1 MPFSDVI
8 GHERPKAILQ
18 TALRHDRIA
27 HAYLFHGEEGIGKQL
42 VALRFAQA
50 INCESGDGPEGPDA
64 CGRCRSCLQIEAR
77 THPDFLAIAPDA
89 EMANPQIKI
98 EQIRELEQQIVY
110 QPLVGR
116 KKIFLINDADR
127 MTLGAANALLKTL
140 EEPPGHSVLL
150 LVSGRPSALP
160 ATVRSR
166 CQSLRFAP
174 PARTQVEAALIL
186 KREIP
191 PADARLLAAASQSR
205 LGAAFTMDLAA
216 TRAAQD
222 ELCAVASPQTLR
234 SAAAILT
241 AAEALHKSD
250 RGPEVLDWLS
260 LWVRDLLLVCVG
272 ADQSHLIHAD
282 RLAALTAA
290 ARGAR
295 ADQLAGLLDEI
306 DALQRAAGRNLNT
319 QMALETVLLRLR
331 EALGV
336 AATATPAR

>member
-1 MPFSDVI
+1 MPFRDII

-27 HAYLFHGEEGIGKQL
+27 HAYLFHGDEGIGKQL

-50 INCESGDGPEGPDA
+50 INCESGDMPDGPDA
-64 CGRCRSCLQIEAR
+64 CGACRSCMQIEAR
-77 THPDFLAIAPDA
+77 THPDFLALEPDP
-89 EMANPQIKI
+89 ELANPQIKI
-98 EQIRELEQQIVY
+98 EQIRDLEHQIAY
-110 QPLVGR
+110 KPLVGR

-127 MTLGAANALLKTL
+127 MTIGAANALLKTL
-140 EEPPGHSVLL
+140 EEPPDHSILL

-166 CQSLRFAP
+166 CQALRFAP

-186 KREIP
+186 RREIP

-205 LGAAFTMDLAA
+205 LGAALTMDLAA
-216 TRAAQD
+216 TRAVQD
-222 ELCAVASPQTLR
+222 ELCALASPPTLR
-234 SAAAILT
+234 SASAILT

-250 RGPEVLDWLS
+250 QGPEVLDWLS
-260 LWVRDLLLVCVG
+260 LWIRDLLLVCVG
-272 ADQSHLIHAD
+272 ADPDHLIHAD
-282 RLAALTAA
+282 RLAELKTAV
-290 ARGAR
+290 RGAR

-306 DALQRAAGRNLNT
+306 DALQRSAGRNLNT

-331 EALGV
+331 EALG
-336 AATATPAR
+336 AAPATAPAR

>member
-18 TALRHDRIA
+18 TALRHDCLA
-27 HAYLFHGEEGIGKQL
+27 HAWLFHGDDGIGKQL

-50 INCESGDGPEGPDA
+50 INCESGDGSDA
-64 CGRCRSCLQIEAR
+64 CGACRSCRQIEAR
-77 THPDFLAIAPDA
+77 THPDFLAIEPDR

-98 EQIRELEQQIVY
+98 EQVRELEELIVY
-110 QPLVGR
+110 QPMVGR
-116 KKIFLINDADR
+116 KKIFLIDDADR
-127 MTLGAANALLKTL
+127 MNLNTANALLKTL

-150 LVSGRPSALP
+150 LVSARPAALP

-205 LGAAFTMDLAA
+205 LGAALTMDLTA

-222 ELCAVASPQTLR
+222 ELCAIASPQTLR

-250 RGPEVLDWLS
+250 RGPETLDWLS
-260 LWVRDLLLVCVG
+260 LWIRDLLLICIG
-272 ADQSHLIHAD
+272 AHEEHLIHTD
-282 RLAALTAA
+282 RLPLLKSA
-290 ARGAR
+290 ARGAQ
-295 ADQLAGLLDEI
+295 ADRLAGLLDEI
-306 DALQRAAGRNLNT
+306 DALQRSAGRNLNL

-331 EALGV
+331 EATLSAG
-336 AATATPAR
+336 

>member
-1 MPFSDVI
+1 MPFSDII
-8 GHERPKAILQ
+8 GHERPRAILQ
-18 TALRHDRIA
+18 TALRQDQVA
-27 HAYLFHGEEGIGKQL
+27 HAYLFHGDEGIGKHL

-50 INCESGDGPEGPDA
+50 IDCESGDGSDA
-64 CGRCRSCLQIEAR
+64 CGACRSCLQMEAR
-77 THPDFLAIAPDA
+77 THPDFLSITPDPD
-89 EMANPQIKI
+89 MAHPQIKI

-110 QPLVGR
+110 QPLVSR
-116 KKIFLINDADR
+116 KKIFLIDDADR

-140 EEPPGHSVLL
+140 EEPPDHSVLL

-166 CQSLRFAP
+166 CQALRFAP
-174 PARTQVEAALIL
+174 PARTQVEAALIR

-205 LGAAFTMDLAA
+205 LGAALTMDLAA
-216 TRAAQD
+216 TRAACD
-222 ELCAVASPQTLR
+222 ELCALTSPHTLR

-241 AAEALHKSD
+241 AAEGLHKSD

-260 LWVRDLLLVCVG
+260 LWVRDLLLVCIG
-272 ADQSHLIHAD
+272 ADHDHLIHAD
-282 RLAALTAA
+282 RLAALKTA
-290 ARGAR
+290 ARGAH
-295 ADQLAGLLDEI
+295 ADRLAGLLDDI
-306 DALQRAAGRNLNT
+306 DALQRSAGRNLNL

-336 AATATPAR
+336 SPAPAR